1 MYKKYIV
8 AQGNMSRI
16 HEIPKSDSVALPY
29 LDYDVD
35 SAGMLAYKKDW
46 KIIDDSYAFL
56 NAIRLIVFLIT
67 GKWVNYN
74 FIAFCF
80 FSIWYWI
87 GQHDPFLLKIDKF
100 KLFFKEYCCIWVF
113 YPRIWNILWMRFS
126 ANNLLHHFKKMERW
140 PRDIQKVIFLFY
152 VLVALMIL

>member
-8 AQGNMSRI
+8 SQGNMSRI

-74 FIAFCF
+74 FIAFCL
-80 FSIWYWI
+80 FSIWFWI
-87 GQHDPFLLKIDKF
+87 GQHR
-100 KLFFKEYCCIWVF
+100 KEF
-113 YPRIWNILWMRFS
+113 TPSFE
-126 ANNLLHHFKKMERW
+126 KMERW
-140 PRDIQKVIFLFY
+140 PRDIKKVVFLFY
-152 VLVALMIL
+152 FWVDNIVSPNISHLN